1 MKPKNTTYELEQRV
15 LRLGHQKIEEEAL
28 LREVREAINKP
39 KKDNLSSRRKI
50 KIKSLHFLPAFLE
63 N

>member
-28 LREVREAINKP
+28 LREVREAIGKP
-39 KKDNLSSRRKI
+39 KKDNLSSRRKK
-50 KIKSLHFLPAFLE
+50 KIKCLHFLPAFL
-63 N
+63 